1 MTTATTPEV
10 VLDTNVLVSAALSDG
25 KPYEV
30 LSLAEDRRI
39 ISVTSEPI
47 LAELSD
53 VLTRDRL
60 PFTDE
65 QVADLTAKIISI
77 SSVVDPQISLEV
89 IDDDPDD
96 DKILEAAVVG
106 EVDYIISGDSHLLD
120 LDTYGDIEIRNPAQ
134 FLAEIHV

>member
-1 MTTATTPEV
+1 MTTETTPEI

-30 LSLAEDRRI
+30 LALAEDGHI
-39 ISVTSEPI
+39 ISVTSQPI
-47 LAELSD
+47 VTELGD

-60 PFTDE
+60 PFSDD
-65 QVADLTAKIISI
+65 QVTDLTAKVVSI
-77 SSVVDPQISLEV
+77 SRVIDPEVSLEV

-96 DKILEAAVVG
+96 DKILEAAVAA

-120 LDTYGDIEIRNPAQ
+120 LDTHAGMDILDPAR
-134 FLAEIHV
+134 FLADIHS